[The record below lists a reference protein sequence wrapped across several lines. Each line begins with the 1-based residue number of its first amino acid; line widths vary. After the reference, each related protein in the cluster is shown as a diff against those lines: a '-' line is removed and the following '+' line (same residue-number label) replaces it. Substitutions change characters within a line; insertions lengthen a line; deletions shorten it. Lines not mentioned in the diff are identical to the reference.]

1 MKSKDELIGD
11 YRERAEHNALQ
22 KDAVFLEVLI
32 DIRDALVAVEEQI
45 RTLNDQSI
53 VVRRR
58 TRDRQTESRHWQ

>member
-11 YRERAEHNALQ
+11 YREMAEHNALQ